1 MHWVWKPDSG
11 RWHML
16 SALLSCCHGAQFC
29 IQDVTRTLAVRRPPW
44 PWRSKG
50 DLGVILNFSF
60 ISCMVLSLHLFL
72 PIQLVC
78 GVHHS
83 IHNVLRDYETAAK
96 YPQKMVKQYI
106 ASVTACIICSSSCCK
121 PYVHLVCHSSL
132 SFFPRTLM
140 VLKLGK
146 RVSKSKC
153 VPSFPS
159 LHSEAIA
166 LQLFPIAWS
175 LVLFTVLFKMGILD

>member
-1 MHWVWKPDSG
+1 MTHAKCLVKLLPWGPVLHSG
-11 RWHML
+11 CYEN
-16 SALLSCCHGAQFC
+16 SCCQK
-29 IQDVTRTLAVRRPPW
+29 TSMTLKEQR
-44 PWRSKG
+44 G

-83 IHNVLRDYETAAK
+83 IHNVLRDYKTAAK
-96 YPQKMVKQYI
+96 YPQKIVKQYI

-121 PYVHLVCHSSL
+121 PYVHLVCHRSL